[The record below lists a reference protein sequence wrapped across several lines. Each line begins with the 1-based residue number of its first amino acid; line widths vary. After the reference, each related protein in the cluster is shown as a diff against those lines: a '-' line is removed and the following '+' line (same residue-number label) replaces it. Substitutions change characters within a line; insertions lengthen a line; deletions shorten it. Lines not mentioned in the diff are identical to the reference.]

1 MGLET
6 VNDDGT
12 ARLHQLDT
20 ANPTGTDNKNQGDD
34 HIRNIKKA
42 IKDQFSG
49 ISGDNSSGAVTAT
62 AAELNKLDGCTATT
76 SNLNALAG
84 IDNIFNVIYPVGC
97 IYESTSP
104 TNPST
109 LFTGTTWSA
118 FGEGKMLV
126 GLDPNDSDFNSTSD
140 SGGSKT
146 VTLTENQ
153 IPSHDHNDTFSIVSV
168 SDHTHGD
175 TFATSGAGGHKHV
188 QGVPHSSN
196 LSNSDTDA
204 YSARFSAEA
213 NTGGNRRSSQYGGA
227 SLTDDYPYTSTVSDH
242 THTITGSVQSAGGH
256 THTLN
261 GSVSSAGG
269 GQAHDN
275 MPPYV
280 VVYRWKR
287 DS

>member
-12 ARLHQLDT
+12 ARLHQLNT

-49 ISGDNSSGAVTAT
+49 ISEDTDSGAVTAT
-62 AAELNKLDGCTATT
+62 ADELNKLDGCTATT
-76 SNLNALAG
+76 ANLNALTG
-84 IDNIFNVIYPVGC
+84 ITDLYDVIYPVGC
-97 IYESTSP
+97 IYESTESD
-104 TNPST
+104 NPND
-109 LFTGTTWSA
+109 LFPGTTWSS
-118 FGEGKMLV
+118 FGQGKMLV
-126 GLDPNDSDFNSTSD
+126 GLDPNDDDFDSTSD

-146 VTLTENQ
+146 VTLTEDQ
-153 IPSHDHNDTFSIVSV
+153 MPSHDHD
-168 SDHTHGD
+168 D
-175 TFATSGAGGHKHV
+175 TFATLGSGGHS
-188 QGVPHSSN
+188 HSVSGTAANGGSHTHGTN
-196 LSNSDTDA
+196 LRFKTNDA
-204 YSARFSAEA
+204 ILGGQKTV
-213 NTGGNRRSSQYGGA
+213 TGGTTSID
-227 SLTDDYPYTSTVSDH
+227 DDYHGDGHAAFTSTIGNNVTTHTGHTHSVSGTAANVSNH
-242 THTITGSVQSAGGH
+242 THTITGSVS
-256 THTLN
+256 N
-261 GSVSSAGG
+261 AGG